1 MTPDRATIATPGVR
15 AARPTG
21 QRPLPSAQRLW
32 NCATK
37 VSAPLDRHDALAVVL
52 ELLREARHEVAPVS
66 HALTLGRSHA
76 RAHPSDPGA
85 KRGVLMLEQALT
97 FLGVEPRA
105 GHR

>member
-1 MTPDRATIATPGVR
+1 MTPDRATLATPAVR
-15 AARPTG
+15 ATRPTG
-21 QRPLPSAQRLW
+21 QRPSPSAKRLW

-37 VSAPLDRHDALAVVL
+37 VSAPLDHHDALAVVL
-52 ELLREARHEVAPVS
+52 ELLREARHDVATVA
-66 HALTLGRSHA
+66 HALTLGRSHV

-85 KRGVLMLEQALT
+85 KHGVLMLEQALT